1 MTAPEALP
9 SHSTSEQPHVL
20 DVCSH
25 LRELRDMPPVR
36 RVRTPTGE
44 MAWLVTGYAE
54 VKALFADS
62 RIKRAHPLTPTD
74 LPTYVKEPTADLMS
88 DEMQAVADE
97 NHGLSRS
104 PLRQQFAARHM
115 KTLQPRIAAIVDELL
130 TAVTD
135 LGPPVDLHAE
145 FSVPLVIESFA
156 ELFGVPA
163 EDRAMW
169 RGAMSDAEEMSKAI
183 PEYVWNLIIQKKEN
197 PGDDMVSRLCAAGT
211 PEAWTMGLPFA
222 GFGATIRQ
230 IDYGILQLTQNP
242 EQRDAVK
249 DPARLPKAA
258 EEMLRVSGAHC
269 LPRYARDDID
279 IAGVVIQTNDLVLLD
294 LTLAN
299 LDDQAF
305 EHPEHFDITRSPNRH
320 MSFAY
325 GAASC
330 LGAPFARL
338 VIHTAFSKLFTQLP
352 TVRPAVPMK
361 DLRKSS
367 DVRLMGLAELPVT
380 W

>member
-1 MTAPEALP
+1 MTASEALP
-9 SHSTSEQPHVL
+9 SHSTSEQPHLL

-25 LRELRDMPPVR
+25 LRELQDMPPVR

-44 MAWLVTGYAE
+44 MAWLVSGYAE
-54 VKALFADS
+54 VKALFADP

-74 LPTYVKEPTADLMS
+74 LPTYVKEPSAEFMAG
-88 DEMQAVADE
+88 EEQAMADE
-97 NHGLSRS
+97 KHGLSRA

-115 KTLQPRIAAIVDELL
+115 ETLQPRVAAIVDELL
-130 TAVTD
+130 TAVTAM
-135 LGPPVDLHAE
+135 GPPVDLHAE

-163 EDRAMW
+163 EDRTLWRSAML
-169 RGAMSDAEEMSKAI
+169 DADEMGKTI
-183 PEYVWNLIIQKKEN
+183 PEYLWNLIVQRKEN
-197 PGDDMVSRLCAAGT
+197 PGDDMVSRLCAAGA

-230 IDYGILQLTQNP
+230 IDYGILHLTQNP
-242 EQRDAVK
+242 EQRDAVQ
-249 DPARLPKAA
+249 DPARLPKAT

-269 LPRYARDDID
+269 LPRYAREDID
-279 IAGVVIQTNDLVLLD
+279 IAGVVIEANDLVLLD

-299 LDDQAF
+299 LDNEVF
-305 EHPEHFDITRSPNRH
+305 EHPERFDITRSPNRH

-338 VIHTAFSKLFTQLP
+338 VMHTAFSALFTRLP
-352 TVRPAVPMK
+352 AVRPAVPMEE
-361 DLRKSS
+361 LRKSN